1 VELRARLYANAAF
14 PRLLG
19 DSGNLV
25 GTDSIPGNQPEDRN
39 RMRDP
44 FRQNTVEGSGLLR
57 VVVSSDMIVRRRIK
71 EETLTRLIQ
80 ETELRIEARTAQ
92 LSAVKRQLED
102 TVAELQ
108 AAHGELRA
116 REDARR
122 ALEHGSELH
131 ELKLRFV
138 SMTNH
143 EFRTPLTTIH
153 TAAELLR
160 IYDGRFSGTERMEIL
175 DDILSAVGRM
185 TVMLDQA
192 LRCRP
197 PEVPA

>member
-1 VELRARLYANAAF
+1 MARRLYANTAF

-25 GTDSIPGNQPEDRN
+25 GTDSMLDNQPEDRN
-39 RMRDP
+39 RMRDL
-44 FRQNTVEGSGLLR
+44 FRQITVEGSGLLR
-57 VVVSSDMIVRRRIK
+57 VAVSSDVTERRRIE

-80 ETELRIEARTAQ
+80 EMELRIEARTAQ
-92 LSAVKRQLED
+92 LSVVKRQLED
-102 TVAELQ
+102 TVAKLR

-116 REDARR
+116 REEDSRR

-192 LRCRP
+192 LRCRL